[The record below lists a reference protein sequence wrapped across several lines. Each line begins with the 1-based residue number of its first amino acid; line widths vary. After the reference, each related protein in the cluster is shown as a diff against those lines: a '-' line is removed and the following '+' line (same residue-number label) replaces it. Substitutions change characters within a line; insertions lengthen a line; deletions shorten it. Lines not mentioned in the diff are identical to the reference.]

1 MATFKEIAKAQFE
14 AAKRTIKKDLLD
26 LECWCI
32 NHKEIIA
39 IATPIVIAG
48 LKKTNRLRNEREE
61 ERHRNQTIYDRSEG
75 HYWNLRRS
83 PTQAEWGE
91 INYRH
96 RQGEPYY
103 SILISMNLL

>member
-1 MATFKEIAKAQFE
+1 MTTLKDNIKNRTEHLKQEAK
-14 AAKRTIKKDLLD
+14 KKLLD

-48 LKKTNRLRNEREE
+48 LKKTNKLRNEREE

-83 PTQAEWGE
+83 PTQSEWGE